1 MEQRVL
7 CLHIDKEKIVSK
19 PWDFEAMCLV
29 DDARRKQGGDL
40 SMGKEAVSYLFEGT
54 SATENVLKTAPAAE
68 MATACK
74 KVCRWYVEDMA
85 VASKNAQSPQKK
97 AGKRD

>member
-7 CLHIDKEKIVSK
+7 CLHIDGEKIVSK

-29 DDARRKQGGDL
+29 DDARRNRGGDL
-40 SMGKEAVSYLFEGT
+40 SMGKTAVAYLFEGT
-54 SATENVLKTAPAAE
+54 KATEDVLKAATAAE
-68 MATACK
+68 MATVCK

-85 VASKNAQSPQKK
+85 VAAKNAQSPQKR
-97 AGKRD
+97 AGKRA